1 MSKNEDKQ
9 LRLNIIK
16 NWKERFDD
24 KNISKISKLSGL
36 TRQTIYNTINGNTL
50 PRARTINRI
59 EEALNNKEY
68 VKKGEVD
75 YPFELYKELSA
86 RIDKIEAS
94 LNDCMRKKH
103 VKKMGE
109 ELEDIGIS
117 LKRITTPVSDQGLDS
132 QYFKEY

>member
-1 MSKNEDKQ
+1 MSK
-9 LRLNIIK
+9 
-16 NWKERFDD
+16 
-24 KNISKISKLSGL
+24 
-36 TRQTIYNTINGNTL
+36 
-50 PRARTINRI
+50 
-59 EEALNNKEY
+59 NKEY

-75 YPFELYKELSA
+75 YLFELYKELSA

-109 ELEDIGIS
+109 ELEAIGIS
-117 LKRITTPVSDQGLDS
+117 LKKITTPVADQGLDS